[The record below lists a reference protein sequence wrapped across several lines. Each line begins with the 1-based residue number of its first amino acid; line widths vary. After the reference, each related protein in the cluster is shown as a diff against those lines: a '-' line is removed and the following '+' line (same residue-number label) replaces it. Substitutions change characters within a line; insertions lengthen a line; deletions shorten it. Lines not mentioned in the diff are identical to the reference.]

1 LFCAGLVYRYIADS
15 MVLLCLTYLSGT
27 SFNVRG
33 EIFFM
38 LYLEVVKVEKYFS
51 DRLIL
56 KFDDLKIYRGD
67 KIGLIGANGA
77 GKTTLLNILAGLVE
91 PDRGFVKTYCNLA
104 YIRQFLDEES
114 IASDQ
119 LPGTFNLDSDRKSNI
134 CSGGEQ
140 TQVKI
145 ANALNGAPQLL
156 LADEPTANLD
166 YKHIK
171 IFEQQ
176 LKKIDTIILV
186 THDRQLLDGLC
197 NKTLEISD
205 GQIKSYQGNYSFYRQ
220 QKEHNLERATLEYNK
235 YESEKA
241 KLENAISNQVRRSG
255 SIKKT
260 PRRMGNSE
268 ARLHKRAA
276 NEKKEKLDGTV
287 KSIATRL
294 KKLEKKAKPRDVS
307 SVKFDF
313 SPTELPQSRIIIKGC
328 KFSYKYDAHLVFE
341 QADFVVPRGLK
352 TALWGDNGTGK
363 TTLLNLITNG
373 ISGQIKVVPKAMI
386 GYFCQDF
393 KNLDYNRTVLEN
405 VLGGSTVTQS
415 EARIILS
422 RLLIGG
428 DDVFKKVGVL
438 SGGERIKVS
447 FAKLF
452 LSEANVLL
460 LDEPTNYLDIPS
472 VEALEHVLKDYKGT
486 VLFASHDRSFIDHV
500 ADRLLVVA
508 EKKITAYE
516 GHLCDY
522 LQMQLREAQ
531 EEETKLEQIA
541 LKMRMAEI
549 ADKLG
554 RPEANKEALE
564 EEYQKLVLRL
574 NVLCQVILDSKV

>member
-1 LFCAGLVYRYIADS
+1 
-15 MVLLCLTYLSGT
+15 
-27 SFNVRG
+27 
-33 EIFFM
+33 M
-38 LYLEVVKVEKYFS
+38 LYLEAVKVEKYFS

-91 PDRGFVKTYCNLA
+91 PDRGFVKNYCNLA

-119 LPGTFNLDSDRKSNI
+119 PPGTFNLDGDRKSNI

-220 QKEHNLERATLEYNK
+220 QKEHNLERAILEYNK

-241 KLENAISNQVRRSG
+241 KLENAISNQARRSG
-255 SIKKT
+255 SIKKA

-313 SPTELPQSRIIIKGC
+313 SSTELPQSRIIIKGC
-328 KFSYKYDAHLVFE
+328 NLSYKYDAHLVFE

-373 ISGQIKVVPKAMI
+373 ISGQIKVVPKARI

-415 EARIILS
+415 DARIILS

-428 DDVFKKVGVL
+428 DDVFKQVGVL

-486 VLFASHDRSFIDHV
+486 VLFASHDRSFIDNV

-522 LQMQLREAQ
+522 LQMQLRGEAQ
-531 EEETKLEQIA
+531 EEETKFEQIA

-574 NVLCQVILDSKV
+574 KLP

>member
-1 LFCAGLVYRYIADS
+1 
-15 MVLLCLTYLSGT
+15 
-27 SFNVRG
+27 
-33 EIFFM
+33 M
-38 LYLEVVKVEKYFS
+38 LYLEAVKVEKYFS

>member
-1 LFCAGLVYRYIADS
+1 
-15 MVLLCLTYLSGT
+15 
-27 SFNVRG
+27 
-33 EIFFM
+33 M
-38 LYLEVVKVEKYFS
+38 LYLEAVKVEKYFS

-220 QKEHNLERATLEYNK
+220 QKEHNLERAILEYNK